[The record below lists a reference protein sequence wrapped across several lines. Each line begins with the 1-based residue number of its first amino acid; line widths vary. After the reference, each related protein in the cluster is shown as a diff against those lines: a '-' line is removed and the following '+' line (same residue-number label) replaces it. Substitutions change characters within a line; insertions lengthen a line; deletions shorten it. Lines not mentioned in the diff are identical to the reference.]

1 MKKVTI
7 IFVGL
12 LLIVLA
18 IKLMNSFSININSKS
33 ASSPSNVT
41 SPTQSSNSSLESREN
56 NEGPVVITVT
66 PLNLKDNSSTWN
78 FEIVLNTHSGSIDD
92 DLVAVSELVDD
103 QEKLYKPV
111 SWEGDNPGGHHR
123 TGVLKFN
130 PISPKPKSIE
140 LKIKNVGGVA
150 ERSFKWNI

>member
-7 IFVGL
+7 IVVGL

-33 ASSPSNVT
+33 ASNPSNVT
-41 SPTQSSNSSLESREN
+41 RLTQSSNGSLEPREN
-56 NEGPVVITVT
+56 NEGPVAITIT
-66 PLNLKDNSSTWN
+66 PLNLKDSSSTWN
-78 FEIVLNTHSGSIDD
+78 FEVALNTHSEELTE

-103 QEKLYKPV
+103 QGKSYKPI
-111 SWEGDNPGGHHR
+111 SWGGTPPGGHHR
-123 TGVLKFN
+123 EGVLKFN

-140 LKIKNVGGVA
+140 LKIKNVGGA
-150 ERSFKWNI
+150 PERRFKWDL